1 MITTL
6 LKVLWINWIG
16 LQEETGES
24 SQNMRSVAEDKG
36 EMKLLLSGEEN
47 EVAYVLNPDYKI

>member
-6 LKVLWINWIG
+6 LKVLWINWIS

-47 EVAYVLNPDYKI
+47 EVAYVLNPDCKI